1 MINLL
6 EFEELIKRRT
16 GIAAETLGASTI
28 ESALKRRLQA
38 CELKDTTA
46 YLERLRGSE
55 AEMQALIDE
64 VVVPETWFFRNRE
77 AFDALAREAPAKW
90 SQSEGSLRLL
100 SLPCST
106 GEEPYSM
113 SMALL
118 DVGIP
123 ASAFTVDA
131 VDICAQSIALA
142 RAAQYGSNSF
152 RGKLLEFRD
161 RYFSK
166 QDKLF
171 SVADQVKK
179 LVYFRLGNMLN
190 PHFMP
195 ESGVYDFIFC
205 RNVLIYFDRET
216 QDKAVKVL
224 ERLLKK
230 NGVLFV
236 GPSESGLLLE
246 HNFASA
252 QWPLAFAF
260 VKKALVAPMVK
271 PLTTK
276 PAIATPAMAAQR
288 KMPAPAP
295 ATLAAVKAKLVA
307 KPAAPL
313 AEKTQ
318 ATPATSLASSLSEI
332 STLADKGQLKEALFQ
347 CDALMRSSGQS
358 VQVFHLMA
366 LLHDAS
372 GNIGLAEQFY
382 RKVLYLDPRHSE
394 AIAHFAYLLEKRGDS
409 AAAAT
414 LRKRLQRLSA

>member
-1 MINLL
+1 
-6 EFEELIKRRT
+6 
-16 GIAAETLGASTI
+16 
-28 ESALKRRLQA
+28 
-38 CELKDTTA
+38 
-46 YLERLRGSE
+46 
-55 AEMQALIDE
+55 
-64 VVVPETWFFRNRE
+64 
-77 AFDALAREAPAKW
+77 
-90 SQSEGSLRLL
+90 
-100 SLPCST
+100 
-106 GEEPYSM
+106 M

-118 DVGIP
+118 DAGIP
-123 ASAFTVDA
+123 ANSFTVDA
-131 VDICAQSIALA
+131 VDICAQSIARA
-142 RAAQYGSNSF
+142 RVAQYGSNSF

-179 LVYFRLGNMLN
+179 QVYFRLGNMLN

-246 HNFASA
+246 HSFASA

-276 PAIATPAMAAQR
+276 SAIATPAMAAPH
-288 KMPAPAP
+288 KIAAPA
-295 ATLAAVKAKLVA
+295 ALAAVKAKLT
-307 KPAAPL
+307 AAPL